1 MTRAAG
7 RSVTAVVDAARMN
20 EARRRVGAG
29 HLERLRG
36 AVPADTAMLYIPEL
50 FTRAV
55 GRRVVSQI
63 VDALSDE
70 LI

>member
-1 MTRAAG
+1 
-7 RSVTAVVDAARMN
+7 
-20 EARRRVGAG
+20 
-29 HLERLRG
+29 
-36 AVPADTAMLYIPEL
+36 MLYIPEL